1 MIHFLGKATLTFLA
15 VVALCHPVR
24 STPNLLQESHAEQ
37 QVRQQEQQRSQLV
50 ELGREL
56 SPAREQRRASD
67 LEEIVGRIVG
77 FCDSFY
83 GCGAGVRF
91 MDW

>member
-1 MIHFLGKATLTFLA
+1 MIRTLGKATLTCLA
-15 VVALCHPVR
+15 VAALSHPVVA
-24 STPNLLQESHAEQ
+24 TPSLLQERSAEQ
-37 QVRQQEQQRSQLV
+37 QVRQQEQQSQQLE

-67 LEEIVGRIVG
+67 LEIIVRRIVG

-91 MDW
+91 LEW